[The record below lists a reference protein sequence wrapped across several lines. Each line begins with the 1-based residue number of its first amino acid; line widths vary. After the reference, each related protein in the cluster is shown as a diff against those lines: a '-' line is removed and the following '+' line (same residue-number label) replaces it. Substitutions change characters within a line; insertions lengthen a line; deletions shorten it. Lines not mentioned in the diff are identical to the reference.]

1 MHARLVAAMGLKES
15 EERQGPLWWGA
26 VHERGRRRPPCWKHH
41 LCFSFHQR
49 ESPSGMAPPL
59 VSIRERS
66 WTGKAVVANNI
77 LPKNSTVLPKHLIM
91 CGEWE
96 KMGDASV
103 L

>member
-1 MHARLVAAMGLKES
+1 TGWDPRRSPFLPCLHV
-15 EERQGPLWWGA
+15 GPLWWGA

-66 WTGKAVVANNI
+66 WTGKAV
-77 LPKNSTVLPKHLIM
+77 KVLPQKPTERQQGTSQAKSSRSDMVCSSL
-91 CGEWE
+91 
-96 KMGDASV
+96 
-103 L
+103 